1 MSTATANTATNAPV
15 LRGRAG
21 SPALVGALVT
31 YTGVAMFVTA
41 ACGTYLSVRN
51 ASGSDFVAKEMLF
64 NNYVAFMATVTF
76 ALASVAA
83 GWAVTSM
90 RISQRRWTTSG
101 FALAAFLNVAAAN
114 LIWFLAKSLGLGAN
128 GLVYPVILY
137 GLFIVAALT
146 TAIGFFASLS
156 GFLRALG
163 GQATAS
169 QPHYG
174 VLAAWGQHLA
184 GASWLAIYATI
195 YLLK

>member
-1 MSTATANTATNAPV
+1 MANVTANVDAPVV

-21 SPALVGALVT
+21 SPALVGALSA
-31 YTGVAMFVTA
+31 YAGVAMFVTA
-41 ACGTYLSVRN
+41 ACGTYLAVR
-51 ASGSDFVAKEMLF
+51 AKSGGAFVAPKMLF
-64 NNYVAFMATVTF
+64 NNYVAVMITITF
-76 ALASVAA
+76 GLASVAA

-90 RISQRRWTTSG
+90 RVGHRRWTTSG
-101 FALAAFLNVAAAN
+101 FGLAVFMNLASAN
-114 LIWFLAKSLGLGAN
+114 LIWYLVKSLGLGA
-128 GLVYPVILY
+128 GGATYEVILY
-137 GLFIVAALT
+137 GLFIIAAVT
-146 TAIGFFASLS
+146 TAIGFAASLS
-156 GFLRALG
+156 GLLRALG